1 VVLEEVT
8 SSMRGTVVDV
18 NAEDDLSPTLVFE
31 IKIEN
36 DRDKRVLFTGI
47 ASRVMTS
54 SPMKQNINLGR
65 LIPGEALMFI
75 NPKSSSTY
83 RFYLEMDRRKLDY
96 IEKIRVDDVWLD
108 VYMSTVFLELEDW
121 CLRSV
126 GWESFSVTTERYTKV
141 RIPESDWRKLREV
154 LGYGKARVI
163 EVSEETYKLL
173 EEWREKLKVR
183 NLDEALHE
191 ALLFALGRK

>member
-1 VVLEEVT
+1 
-8 SSMRGTVVDV
+8 MRGTVVDV
-18 NAEDDLSPTLVFE
+18 NAEDDLSPALVFE

-36 DRDKRVLFTGI
+36 DRERRVLLTGV

-54 SPMKQNINLGR
+54 NPMKRNINLGR
-65 LIPGEALMFI
+65 LVPGDVPMFI
-75 NPKSSSTY
+75 NPKSYSTY
-83 RFYLEMDRRKLDY
+83 RFYLEMNRRKLES
-96 IEKIRVDDVWLD
+96 IEEVRVDDVWLD

-121 CLRSV
+121 CPRSV
-126 GWESFSVTTERYTKV
+126 GWESFSVTSERYTKV

-173 EEWREKLKVR
+173 EEWREKSKAR
-183 NLDEALHE
+183 SLDEALHE
-191 ALLFALGRK
+191 ALLAILGKK